1 MPPAAAALP
10 MAAKTF
16 TTGLAPAGNAPL
28 LSPAATSSPEGEIL
42 AALYFEL
49 LMRVK
54 VERRVNFPLRGKS
67 RTAGIGVHFHA
78 PQARLFGFAA
88 ERHMKTSLPPRQ
100 RQFITL
106 TLQARQT

>member
-88 ERHMKTSLPPRQ
+88 ERHTKLIAPQGDT
-100 RQFITL
+100 ITL
-106 TLQARQT
+106 GP

>member
-10 MAAKTF
+10 MAAKTY

-28 LSPAATSSPEGEIL
+28 LSPAATSPPEGEIL

-54 VERRVNFPLRGKS
+54 VERQVKFPLRGGKG
-67 RTAGIGVHFHA
+67 T
-78 PQARLFGFAA
+78 GFVG
-88 ERHMKTSLPPRQ
+88 EQSDLRIQ
-100 RQFITL
+100 
-106 TLQARQT
+106 